1 MYGAGKISKTF
12 WGRVSK
18 EEALVPPDTT
28 EMRRQYER
36 QSVRTFYVGNATTPA
51 ELTDVANVL
60 RTVFEMTIVAVA
72 PRPNTIT
79 LQKPRPTPDGP
90 ARPICHAEEARAGM
104 LTERHH

>member
-72 PRPNTIT
+72 PRPYNIPPQTPRTPHDRPLPNTS
-79 LQKPRPTPDGP
+79 TPQNSPP
-90 ARPICHAEEARAGM
+90 ANALCSSS
-104 LTERHH
+104 